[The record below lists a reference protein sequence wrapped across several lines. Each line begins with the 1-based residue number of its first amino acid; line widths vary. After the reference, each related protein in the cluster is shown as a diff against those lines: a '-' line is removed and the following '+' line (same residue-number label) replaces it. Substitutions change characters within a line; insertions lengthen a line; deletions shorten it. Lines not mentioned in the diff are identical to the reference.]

1 MQSNERSFKN
11 KVFVMRKFL
20 FICGIVIMLIGC
32 ESKKQCPLCKGTG
45 TVSTGKDWYAID
57 VCPACEGEK
66 KVSETKHDAIK
77 QALYDNGFG
86 KATNPVTNTSRQE
99 SQVQCPMCSGT
110 GVFSGYGGSQT
121 CSECKGSGY
130 TTASRAAQLRQSLQQ
145 IDQMTGGGGYGGTS
159 IDDGSYRPSERG
171 NNSSGSD
178 RSCHTCH
185 GTGHCQHCKGT
196 GLVVYD
202 GEYNTEGGVMKC
214 PICKGN
220 GRCGVCNG
228 FGEI

>member
-1 MQSNERSFKN
+1 MKRIVMLYFV
-11 KVFVMRKFL
+11 VFLLVSCKDT
-20 FICGIVIMLIGC
+20 
-32 ESKKQCPLCKGTG
+32 KTCPVCNGEGSVRINAIEEIECTICKGDGEVPAKDYEMIRNTWIKIRSGQFDSPNTG
-45 TVSTGKDWYAID
+45 GM
-57 VCPACEGEK
+57 
-66 KVSETKHDAIK
+66 
-77 QALYDNGFG
+77 Q
-86 KATNPVTNTSRQE
+86 QE

-121 CSECKGSGY
+121 CSECKGSGV
-130 TTASRAAQLRQSLQQ
+130 TSASRAAQLRQSLQQ

-171 NNSSGSD
+171 SSSSGPD

-220 GRCGVCNG
+220 GRCGVCYG
-228 FGEI
+228 RGEI